1 MLGFVFLVIPLVT
14 AESPKPD
21 AGKAVQNVRTAQMSS
36 IEKQKASV
44 RRQVVGAVPQATV
57 AEPAKWFTNP
67 WPVETVGAAPQPAA
81 IASADCDP
89 MAMEEISPLIREAAS
104 REKLKEDLVRSVIAR
119 ESAFRPCAVS
129 PKGAQGLMQLMPAT
143 AAELGVRDP
152 FDAKQNIDGGTRY
165 LKQLLDKYEGN
176 IQLALAAY
184 NAGPGRVDREGGVP
198 AIPETREY
206 ILNIL
211 SKIAF

>member
-1 MLGFVFLVIPLVT
+1 M
-14 AESPKPD
+14 
-21 AGKAVQNVRTAQMSS
+21 AQMTS

-44 RRQVVGAVPQATV
+44 RRQVVGAIPQATV
-57 AEPAKWFTNP
+57 AEPGKWFTNP
-67 WPVETVGAAPQPAA
+67 WPVEPVGAAPQPSA
-81 IASADCDP
+81 IAAANCDP
-89 MAMEEISPLIREAAS
+89 IGMEEIGPLIREAAS
-104 REKLKEDLVRSVIAR
+104 REKLQEELVRSVIER
-119 ESAFRPCAVS
+119 ESGFRPCAVS

-143 AAELGVRDP
+143 AAELGVTDP

-165 LKQLLDKYEGN
+165 LKQLLEKYEGN

-198 AIPETREY
+198 PIQETREY
-206 ILNIL
+206 ILDIL

>member
-1 MLGFVFLVIPLVT
+1 MAP
-14 AESPKPD
+14 A
-21 AGKAVQNVRTAQMSS
+21 
-36 IEKQKASV
+36 ASV
-44 RRQVVGAVPQATV
+44 
-57 AEPAKWFTNP
+57 
-67 WPVETVGAAPQPAA
+67 
-81 IASADCDP
+81 ASADCDP
-89 MAMEEISPLIREAAS
+89 IPAGQIAPLIREAAT

-143 AAELGVRDP
+143 ATELGVKDP
-152 FDAKQNIDGGTRY
+152 FDPKQNIDAGTRY
-165 LKQLLDKYEGN
+165 LKQLLDKYKGN
-176 IQLALAAY
+176 MELALAAY

-198 AIPETREY
+198 PIDETRTY